1 MNRIIKFLLF
11 AVWAFWVGE
20 VGAVVWIMTSGAST
34 ASIDDAAS
42 CDPTA
47 PLCGLYSWL
56 ANGGQEVMYQQWFWY
71 REGEN
76 GPEAQIQT
84 LTPGTPSSTAD
95 SVTLPFAA
103 ADFDLSVTWKLA
115 DGAAGSGRSTI
126 TKTVTVTNR
135 KSTPLTL
142 HLYHYSDFDLD
153 QSSSG
158 ADLAQVVEGVGAVQ
172 TKAYGAG
179 TLVQSAT
186 MPPSRFDVDNS
197 GFGTFSTLNDGEP
210 TPLSNFPG
218 PLPAGD
224 MNFTLQWD
232 LTVPVGGSTS
242 FDIVDRIE
250 PTSTPVLSLV
260 HGGGCATYRQ
270 PVTATLALDNSA
282 NKTDSLADGRMV
294 VQLPA
299 GVGFVSATDGGVYDG
314 AKGTVTWSFGTIAPG
329 AAPPVVQLTVSAD
342 AATDFT
348 LKGRFLSADSYPAEA
363 ADTVALCNHP
373 PVVTSVTSNSSFA
386 MEAQPA
392 SWQINASDQDQVPG
406 TPPSGQNSETL
417 SYALAKAPPG
427 MTVSPAGVI
436 SWTPFSPYIGNVP
449 VTIEVGDGALT
460 TTKGISLYV
469 YAGPHSGDLNQDR
482 QFTVA
487 DVLEALKVAVR
498 QKPATPA
505 ILAEGDVYPLVDGK
519 PAPDGEITIQDVLL
533 ILKKALRIVT
543 W

>member
-1 MNRIIKFLLF
+1 MKRIVTLFLL
-11 AVWAFWVGE
+11 AGSLLWGGRA
-20 VGAVVWIMTSGAST
+20 GAAEWTLRNGAST
-34 ASIDDAAS
+34 ASIDDAAP
-42 CDPTA
+42 CDPAA
-47 PLCGLYSWL
+47 PLSCGLFSWL

-71 REGEN
+71 REGES

-84 LTPGTPSSTAD
+84 LTPGTPSATAD
-95 SVTLPFAA
+95 SVTLPFVA

-115 DGAAGSGRSTI
+115 DGGAGSGRSTI
-126 TKTVTVTNR
+126 TKTVAVTNR

-186 MPPSRFDVDNS
+186 LPPSRFDVDNS
-197 GFGTFSTLNDGEP
+197 GFGTFAALNDGDP

-232 LTVPVGGSTS
+232 LTVPVGGSTT
-242 FDIVDRIE
+242 FDIVDRVE
-250 PTSTPVLSLV
+250 PTSTPALSLV

-282 NKTDSLADGRMV
+282 NKTDSLADGRLV

-299 GVGFVSATDGGVYDG
+299 GVGFVSATGGGVYDG
-314 AKGTVTWSFGTIAPG
+314 AKGTVTWNFGTIAPG

-373 PVVTSVTSNSSFA
+373 PVVASVTSNSGFA
-386 MEAQPA
+386 VEAQPA
-392 SWQINASDQDQVPG
+392 SWQINASDQDPG
-406 TPPSGQNSETL
+406 TTL
-417 SYALAKAPPG
+417 TYALAKAPPG

-436 SWTPFSPYIGNVP
+436 SWTPVSPFVGSVT

-460 TTKGISLYV
+460 TATDVSLYV
-469 YAGPHSGDLNQDR
+469 YPGPHSGDLTNDQ
-482 QFTVA
+482 QVTVA
-487 DVLEALKVAVR
+487 DVIEALKVAVK
-498 QKPATPA
+498 QKPVTPA
-505 ILAEGDVYPLVDGK
+505 ILALGDVSPLVNGK

-533 ILKKALRIVT
+533 ILKKALKLVT